1 MEAIKI
7 KTRLESETIR
17 SPELRKLIGKRVEII
32 ILEETEPD
40 TALPK
45 RQPGS
50 AKGEIAVTDDFEK
63 PLSSEIVQEF
73 CKG

>member
-32 ILEETEPD
+32 ILEETEPNA
-40 TALPK
+40 ALPK

-50 AKGEIAVTDDFEK
+50 AKGEITVINDFEK
-63 PLSSEIVQEF
+63 PLPHEIVQEF
-73 CKG
+73 YR

>member
-7 KTRLESETIR
+7 RTLLESETIR

-45 RQPGS
+45 RLPGS
-50 AKGEIAVTDDFEK
+50 AKGEITVTNDFEK
-63 PLSSEIVQEF
+63 PLPNEIVQEF
-73 CKG
+73 CES

>member
-7 KTRLESETIR
+7 KTRLESDTIR

-32 ILEETEPD
+32 ILEDTEPN

-50 AKGEIAVTDDFEK
+50 AKGEIAVANDFEK

-73 CKG
+73 YK

>member
-32 ILEETEPD
+32 ILEETEPN

-50 AKGEIAVTDDFEK
+50 AKGEITVTNDFEK
-63 PLSSEIVQEF
+63 PLPIEIVQEF
-73 CKG
+73 FKG

>member
-7 KTRLESETIR
+7 KTRLVSETIR

-32 ILEETEPD
+32 ILEETEPN

-50 AKGEIAVTDDFEK
+50 AKGEITVTNDFEK
-63 PLSSEIVQEF
+63 PLPHEIVQEF
-73 CKG
+73 YR

>member
-32 ILEETEPD
+32 ILEETEPN
-40 TALPK
+40 AASQSGNLAPQK
-45 RQPGS
+45 RDHGNQ
-50 AKGEIAVTDDFEK
+50 
-63 PLSSEIVQEF
+63 
-73 CKG
+73 

>member
-17 SPELRKLIGKRVEII
+17 LPELRKLIGKRVEII

-50 AKGEIAVTDDFEK
+50 AKGEITVTNDFEQQL
-63 PLSSEIVQEF
+63 PITIVQEF
-73 CKG
+73 YR

>member
-32 ILEETEPD
+32 ILEETEPNA
-40 TALPK
+40 ALPK

-50 AKGEIAVTDDFEK
+50 AKGEIDESQRYFR
-63 PLSSEIVQEF
+63 
-73 CKG
+73 

>member
-50 AKGEIAVTDDFEK
+50 AKGEITVTNDFEQQL
-63 PLSSEIVQEF
+63 PITIVQEF
-73 CKG
+73 YR

>member
-40 TALPK
+40 ATLP
-45 RQPGS
+45 RRLPGS
-50 AKGEIAVTDDFEK
+50 AKGEIEVTDDFEK
-63 PLSSEIVQEF
+63 PLPNEIIQEF
-73 CKG
+73 YR

>member
-1 MEAIKI
+1 MKAIKI

-50 AKGEIAVTDDFEK
+50 AKGEITVTNDFEQQL
-63 PLSSEIVQEF
+63 PITIVQEF
-73 CKG
+73 YR

>member
-7 KTRLESETIR
+7 KTRLDSETIR

-32 ILEETEPD
+32 ILEEIESNTI
-40 TALPK
+40 LPK

-50 AKGEIAVTDDFEK
+50 ARGEITVADDLEK
-63 PLSSEIVQEF
+63 PLPNDFIQKFLES
-73 CKG
+73 

>member
-32 ILEETEPD
+32 ILEEPEPNM
-40 TALPK
+40 ALPK

-50 AKGEIAVTDDFEK
+50 AKGEITITNDFEK
-63 PLSSEIVQEF
+63 PLPNEIVQEF
-73 CKG
+73 YR

>member
-50 AKGEIAVTDDFEK
+50 AKGEITVTNDFEQQL
-63 PLSSEIVQEF
+63 PITIVQEF
-73 CKG
+73 YRG

>member
-32 ILEETEPD
+32 ILEETEPNA
-40 TALPK
+40 ALPN

-50 AKGEIAVTDDFEK
+50 AKGEITITNDFEK
-63 PLSSEIVQEF
+63 PLPSEIVQEF
-73 CKG
+73 YK

>member
-1 MEAIKI
+1 VQAIKI
-7 KTRLESETIR
+7 RTRLESETIR

-50 AKGEIAVTDDFEK
+50 AKGEISITDDFEK
-63 PLSSEIVQEF
+63 PLLSEFVQDFPES
-73 CKG
+73 

>member
-17 SPELRKLIGKRVEII
+17 LPELRKLIGKRVEII

-50 AKGEIAVTDDFEK
+50 AKGEITVTNDFEQQL
-63 PLSSEIVQEF
+63 PITIVQEF
-73 CKG
+73 YRG

>member
-32 ILEETEPD
+32 ILEETEPS
-40 TALPK
+40 TTLPK

-50 AKGEIAVTDDFEK
+50 AKGEITVTNDFEK
-63 PLSSEIVQEF
+63 PLPDEIVQEF
-73 CKG
+73 YR

>member
-32 ILEETEPD
+32 ILEETEPN

-50 AKGEIAVTDDFEK
+50 AKGEITVTNDFEK
-63 PLSSEIVQEF
+63 PLPIEIVQEF
-73 CKG
+73 YK

>member
-32 ILEETEPD
+32 ILEETEPS
-40 TALPK
+40 TTPPK

-50 AKGEIAVTDDFEK
+50 AKGEISITDDFEK
-63 PLSSEIVQEF
+63 PLPIEIVQEF
-73 CKG
+73 YK

>member
-32 ILEETEPD
+32 ILEETEPN
-40 TALPK
+40 AVLPK

-50 AKGEIAVTDDFEK
+50 AKGEITVTNDFEK
-63 PLSSEIVQEF
+63 PLPKEIVQEF
-73 CKG
+73 YR

>member
-7 KTRLESETIR
+7 KTRLESDTIR

-32 ILEETEPD
+32 ILEETEPN

-50 AKGEIAVTDDFEK
+50 AKGEIAVANDFEK

-73 CKG
+73 YK